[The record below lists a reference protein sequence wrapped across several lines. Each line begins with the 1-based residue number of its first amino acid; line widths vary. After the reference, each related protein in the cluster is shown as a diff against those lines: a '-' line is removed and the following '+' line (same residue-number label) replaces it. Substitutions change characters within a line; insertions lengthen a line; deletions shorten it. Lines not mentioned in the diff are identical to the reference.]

1 MAENVVQNSGFKND
15 QRVVGSAECIVQR
28 IENNFTFADGRT
40 AQKTTYCLTFKSGN
54 TVRIYPYTGSKDNPN
69 TEEVCKL
76 YAETL

>member
-1 MAENVVQNSGFKND
+1 MAENLGFKND
-15 QRVVGSAECIVQR
+15 QKVVGSAECTVQR
-28 IENNFTFADGRT
+28 IENNFTFPDGRT
-40 AQKTTYCLTFKSGN
+40 AQKTTYTLLFKSGN